1 MKKLNLIIE
10 KNIKKILSIFF
21 ILQPIL
27 DVIAALSLNYLKTEI
42 TLSSITRLIFLFFC
56 IYYIFFI
63 NKEKENKKYM
73 ILLFAYFL
81 CYTITVILKKD
92 TSVLLY
98 ELKNTINTFYFP
110 IILIS
115 LTNMFKKYNIKIN
128 IKNYAYIYLIYA
140 LFIIIPNIT
149 HTGFS
154 SYAYSKTGN
163 SGWFLSANAVGN
175 ILSII
180 LPLIIYFIATT
191 KKQYILKITLL
202 ISTLYIF
209 LSIGT
214 KTPLISLIICIM
226 TTFIYYLYT
235 WIKNKNYKNII
246 ISTIISII
254 SIISI
259 ITIIPNTSFY
269 KNIEIHKEYLG
280 ITNYFEILK
289 NYELIDHFIFS
300 QRLSFLN
307 NTSTN
312 YKHADTL
319 QKIFGIG
326 YIENYGT
333 DKVST
338 KMIEIDY
345 FDILYRQG
353 IIGSIIFT
361 YIILSFYKKTNLK
374 NSLLKLEL
382 KTSILLILLLALF
395 TGHIL
400 NSPSASIFV
409 TTIII
414 CYQGGTHEKNN

>member
-56 IYYIFFI
+56 IYYIFLI

-246 ISTIISII
+246 ISTTISII

-319 QKIFGIG
+319 QKLFGIG

-414 CYQGGTHEKNN
+414 CYQGGIHEKNN